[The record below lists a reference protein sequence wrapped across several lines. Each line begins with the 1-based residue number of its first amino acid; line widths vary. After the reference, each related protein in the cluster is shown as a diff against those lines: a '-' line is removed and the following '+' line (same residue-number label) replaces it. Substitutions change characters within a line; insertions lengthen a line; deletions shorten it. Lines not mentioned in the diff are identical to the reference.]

1 MVPLFSHVSSSN
13 SITGNVE
20 INVFSISLP
29 LPSAKSEKKAGGGR
43 SVVLTC
49 VEAHPGPLPA
59 TADTAGQRTRGTP
72 WAEKREE
79 NGIVLKIIAMCEA
92 SLAQVILKQHIST
105 EKNVLVPISPLH
117 EDQPA
122 PQHHS
127 GIWVE
132 LPLNPVLRITMSN
145 YGPHI
150 QFSKVDLGAEKGK
163 FLPPPQTRWCQSC
176 WAHIS
181 SPFGFVCFIL
191 FSYLFQ
197 KIYVISLQCVLSPKA
212 NPSGYLF
219 PSKYK
224 LFCSPVIICFAYSY
238 TAESEAARYE

>member
-1 MVPLFSHVSSSN
+1 M
-13 SITGNVE
+13 
-20 INVFSISLP
+20 
-29 LPSAKSEKKAGGGR
+29 
-43 SVVLTC
+43 LTC

-59 TADTAGQRTRGTP
+59 AADTAGQRTRGTP

-79 NGIVLKIIAMCEA
+79 NGIVLKIIAVCEA

-132 LPLNPVLRITMSN
+132 LPLNPVLHITMSN
-145 YGPHI
+145 YEPHM

-181 SPFGFVCFIL
+181 SPFLFCLFHFVFISVSKNL
-191 FSYLFQ
+191 CNFFAVCSFPKSKSFRVFIPL
-197 KIYVISLQCVLSPKA
+197 KIQII
-212 NPSGYLF
+212 LF
-219 PSKYK
+219 PSNY
-224 LFCSPVIICFAYSY
+224 LFCIQLHS
-238 TAESEAARYE
+238 